1 MDGNTPWPR
10 VVTTESSHGAMVRM
24 DSWVMVTLSTI
35 SSPLKSISSGASMC
49 DRSTVD
55 THTQVP
61 SVKERCSCGASIQMV
76 DS

>member
-1 MDGNTPWPR
+1 MAGNTPWPR
-10 VVTTESSHGAMVRM
+10 VETIESSHGAMERM

-35 SSPLKSISSGASMC
+35 SCQLKYISSGARMC